1 MSGASSARYCERMLT
16 DFADLVVWTL
26 RLGVTGG
33 IAWGAWLCLTH
44 TFLPTRSLKSVQFE
58 HFATFALLILLL
70 TTFGSLSQPA
80 V

>member
-1 MSGASSARYCERMLT
+1 MLT

-26 RLGVTGG
+26 RLTVAGG

-44 TFLPTRSLKSVQFE
+44 TFLPTRSLKTIQFE

-70 TTFGSLSQPA
+70 TTFGTLSHTA
-80 V
+80 